1 LQDVTLDFFGCAVKA
16 ADLNQHLSS
25 MSLLAKRIDALTAAQ
40 QDPAASF
47 RLEAAAVPPAAKWGK
62 AIGWTPRD
70 DAALLLGVYY
80 HGLGHWEEVIGDE
93 RLGLQGKLGCVL
105 AGREDGSMAGAAAA
119 AGDKGNLQPK
129 GEGWLLVAT
138 KNDVSLG
145 LPRGLT
151 KASESLQARRV
162 AC

>member
-93 RLGLQGKLGCVL
+93 RLALQGKLGCVL
-105 AGREDGSMAGAAAA
+105 AGREESSMGSAAAA
-119 AGDKGNLQPK
+119 AGGDKGNLQPK
-129 GEGWLLVAT
+129 GERCMLSLT
-138 KNDVSLG
+138 KNGVFCSD
-145 LPRGLT
+145 
-151 KASESLQARRV
+151 
-162 AC
+162 